1 MFLISSGLDLHRSL
15 DCREL
20 PVQCSSAGMHLKPL
34 HFSSSPP
41 PTLTSRISPKLKFL
55 KTSDHRQA
63 HCCLPTL
70 ESLKDRFLVSTGLSL
85 GILLSMS
92 FTSRRPCHR
101 SLPSR
106 RLYAPS
112 PSPSTLRR
120 SGFRERALH
129 LLRELHVA
137 VLQGLWLVVLCGR
150 SSSRCGVGLG
160 LGS

>member
-20 PVQCSSAGMHLKPL
+20 PVQCSSGMHLKPL
-34 HFSSSPP
+34 RFSSSPP

-92 FTSRRPCHR
+92 FTSRRPCHC

-106 RLYAPS
+106 RLSAPF
-112 PSPSTLRR
+112 TLRR

-137 VLQGLWLVVLCGR
+137 VLQDLRLVVLCGR
-150 SSSRCGVGLG
+150 SSSRCGVGLR
-160 LGS
+160 LGG